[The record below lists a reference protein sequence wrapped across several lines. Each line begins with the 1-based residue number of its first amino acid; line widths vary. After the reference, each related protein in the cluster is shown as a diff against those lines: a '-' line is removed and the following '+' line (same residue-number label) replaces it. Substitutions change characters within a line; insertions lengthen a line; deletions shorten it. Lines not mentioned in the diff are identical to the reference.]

1 MGVSWQMRRSRLRA
15 LVPCIAV
22 CAAFVVSAC
31 GNAESA
37 SSSRAVSVRL
47 RGGPPNASVTV
58 DDLLIGPLD
67 VVQARGFAVAP
78 GKHHVSVEA
87 NGYFPRDVVVDARP
101 EGPDAKRPVIVDVG
115 LTPIPD

>member
-1 MGVSWQMRRSRLRA
+1 MGVTLEARFAPIARA
-15 LVPCIAV
+15 IAA
-22 CAAFVVSAC
+22 CAVLMLGAC

-37 SSSRAVSVRL
+37 SSSRGVSVRL

-87 NGYFPRDVVVDARP
+87 NGYFPRDVVVDARGDEKAP
-101 EGPDAKRPVIVDVG
+101 LVLDVA
-115 LTPIPD
+115 LTPVPD